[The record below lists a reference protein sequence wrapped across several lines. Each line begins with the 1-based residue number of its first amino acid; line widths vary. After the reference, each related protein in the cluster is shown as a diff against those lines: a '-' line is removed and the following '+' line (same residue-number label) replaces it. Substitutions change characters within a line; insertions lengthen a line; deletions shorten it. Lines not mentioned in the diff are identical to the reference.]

1 MKKLFLLILL
11 VITLSGCQPKIHEIA
26 FQTGFEKSI
35 NPVLVEN
42 GNSLELPEITR
53 EGYQFLG
60 WFVSP
65 RNDSAL
71 YNETEPVTQSFV
83 LYAKWRLN
91 SYTIIYDS
99 KGGTLIPNQT
109 ALYGASISKPLNPIK
124 NGCEFLGWS
133 LEEDS
138 TEIYQ
143 FVKMPGNNLTLYAI
157 WKEVNYTG
165 SSPSDAIVVT
175 LDTLYEVFLDLNQSV
190 IFRFQPTTNGTY
202 LLESYGDFDTY
213 VRVFQLSVTYEDPI
227 TWDDLFQ
234 IEDED
239 DFGENQN
246 FKLSIVLNQNNVY
259 IIQVEMFF
267 QDIDSG
273 TIQFKIYQ

>member
-1 MKKLFLLILL
+1 
-11 VITLSGCQPKIHEIA
+11 
-26 FQTGFEKSI
+26 
-35 NPVLVEN
+35 
-42 GNSLELPEITR
+42 
-53 EGYQFLG
+53 
-60 WFVSP
+60 
-65 RNDSAL
+65 
-71 YNETEPVTQSFV
+71 
-83 LYAKWRLN
+83 
-91 SYTIIYDS
+91 
-99 KGGTLIPNQT
+99 
-109 ALYGASISKPLNPIK
+109 
-124 NGCEFLGWS
+124 
-133 LEEDS
+133 
-138 TEIYQ
+138 
-143 FVKMPGNNLTLYAI
+143 MPGNNLTLYAI

>member
-11 VITLSGCQPKIHEIA
+11 VIPLSSCQPKIHEVT
-26 FQTGFEKSI
+26 FQTGFENSI
-35 NPVLVEN
+35 DSVLVEN
-42 GNSLELPEITR
+42 GNILELPEITR

-60 WFVSP
+60 WFVSLSS
-65 RNDSAL
+65 DSAL

-91 SYTIIYDS
+91 SYTIFYDS
-99 KGGTLIPNQT
+99 RGGTLIPNQT
-109 ALYGASISKPLNPIK
+109 ALYGESISKPIDPIK

-138 TEIYQ
+138 NEIYQ
-143 FVKMPGNNLTLYAI
+143 FVKMPGYNLTLYAV
-157 WKEVNYTG
+157 WDEVNYTG

-175 LDTLYEVFLDLNQSV
+175 LDTLYEVFLDLNQSI

-202 LLESYGDFDTY
+202 VLESYGEFDTY
-213 VRVFQLSVTYEDPI
+213 VRVFQLSLPHGDII
-227 TWDDLFQ
+227 TWDDVFQ
-234 IEDED
+234 IEAED

-246 FKLSIVLNQNNVY
+246 FKLSMVLNQDNVY
-259 IIQVEMFF
+259 FIQVEMFF

>member
-133 LEEDS
+133 L
-138 TEIYQ
+138 
-143 FVKMPGNNLTLYAI
+143 
-157 WKEVNYTG
+157 
-165 SSPSDAIVVT
+165 
-175 LDTLYEVFLDLNQSV
+175 
-190 IFRFQPTTNGTY
+190 
-202 LLESYGDFDTY
+202 
-213 VRVFQLSVTYEDPI
+213 
-227 TWDDLFQ
+227 
-234 IEDED
+234 
-239 DFGENQN
+239 
-246 FKLSIVLNQNNVY
+246 
-259 IIQVEMFF
+259 
-267 QDIDSG
+267 
-273 TIQFKIYQ
+273 